1 MTHNNVLISASLF
14 YYYFFL
20 LVPKFRFIFENHMVL
35 KKQIV
40 NVRQAVPFLIIGR
53 QFMSYHLLVLYR
65 ESNIS
70 ASIEY
75 RKTKK

>member
-1 MTHNNVLISASLF
+1 
-14 YYYFFL
+14 
-20 LVPKFRFIFENHMVL
+20 MVL
-35 KKQIV
+35 KRQIV

-65 ESNIS
+65 ENNIS